1 MGLLQV
7 LFDKLIWYAI
17 GAKRSPASILPGMLL
32 ELLLDLTLSKSK
44 LKIAVHTS
52 NCMYRAKYYRNCHDR
67 PKYMIASDCI

>member
-17 GAKRSPASILPGMLL
+17 GAKRNPASILPGMLL

-44 LKIAVHTS
+44 LDITRAYPYARSSVSQKIVL
-52 NCMYRAKYYRNCHDR
+52 
-67 PKYMIASDCI
+67 